1 MSKPIQTLLIYDIP
15 DDRARTRVAD
25 ACLDYGL
32 QRIQY
37 SAFMGELS
45 RTHQEEL
52 MLQIKRRL
60 GRKAGNVQLFPLDEH
75 TWSRRKVIDQ
85 RAPAGVKEQ
94 PNHAAAPRSD

>member
-1 MSKPIQTLLIYDIP
+1 VQTLLIYDIP

-25 ACLDYGL
+25 VCLDYGL

-52 MLQIKRRL
+52 LLQIKRRL
-60 GRKAGNVQLFPLDEH
+60 GRKPGNVQLFPLDEH
-75 TWSRRKVIDQ
+75 TWSRRRVIDQ
-85 RAPAGVKEQ
+85 RPAARAKEGDG
-94 PNHAAAPRSD
+94 HATAT